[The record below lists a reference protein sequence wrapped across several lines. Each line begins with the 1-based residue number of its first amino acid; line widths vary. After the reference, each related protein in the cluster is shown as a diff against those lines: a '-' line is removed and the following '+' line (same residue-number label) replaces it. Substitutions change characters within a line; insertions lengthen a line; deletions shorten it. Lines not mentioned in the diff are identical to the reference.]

1 MLGGSRWKY
10 VVYGCSM
17 LDDFSSLP
25 IVDVAPL
32 RASGSAAKQQV
43 AAKIDAAC
51 RQSGFFY
58 VMGHGVDAGLQ
69 HDLQKLAREFFARP
83 TAEKLQIDM
92 ARGDKAWR
100 GYFRVGDELTSGRP
114 DQKEGLYF
122 GQELAADH
130 PLVQAGTPLHGPNL
144 FPAVPTGLRSTVLQ
158 YMAALT
164 ELGHQLMAAI
174 ALGLGLPEPYF
185 AEHGTRDPL
194 TLFRIFN
201 YPPPA
206 SPELWGVGEHTDYG
220 LLTILLQDD
229 VGGLEVKSKSGWV
242 AAPPL
247 PGTFVCNIG
256 DMLDRMTRGVYR
268 STPHRVRNVSDR
280 DRMSFPFFF
289 DPNFFADARPI
300 DLPSG
305 ETAPD
310 DRGSRWDQSSVHIF
324 QGTYGDYLLGKVGKV
339 FPGLKAKVL

>member
-1 MLGGSRWKY
+1 MH
-10 VVYGCSM
+10 
-17 LDDFSSLP
+17 DDFSSLP

-32 RASGSAAKQQV
+32 VAGGAEKQQV

-58 VMGHGVDAGLQ
+58 VIGHGVDAGLQ
-69 HDLQKLAREFFARP
+69 HDLQTFAREFFARP

-92 ARGDKAWR
+92 GHGEKAWR

-122 GQELAADH
+122 GQELATNH

-144 FPAVPTGLRSTVLQ
+144 FPAVPEGLRTTVLQ

-164 ELGHQLMAAI
+164 ELGHQLMAGI
-174 ALGLGLPEPYF
+174 ALGLGLPESYF

-206 SPELWGVGEHTDYG
+206 SPELWGVGAHTDYG

-247 PGTFVCNIG
+247 AGSFVCNIG

-268 STPHRVRNVSDR
+268 STPHRVRNVSGL

>member
-1 MLGGSRWKY
+1 MHH
-10 VVYGCSM
+10 
-17 LDDFSSLP
+17 DFSSLP
-25 IVDVAPL
+25 VVDLAPL
-32 RASGSAAKQQV
+32 LAGGDKQQV

-58 VMGHGVDAGLQ
+58 ATGHGVDAALQ
-69 HDLQKLAREFFARP
+69 HDLQSLAREFFARP

-92 ARGDKAWR
+92 GRGDKAWR

-122 GQELAADH
+122 GLELAADH

-144 FPAVPTGLRSTVLQ
+144 FPTVPAGLRSTVLR

-164 ELGHQLMAAI
+164 VLGQQLMGAI
-174 ALGLGLPEPYF
+174 ALGLGLPESYF

-242 AAPPL
+242 PAPPL
-247 PGTFVCNIG
+247 PGTFICNIG

-289 DPNFFADARPI
+289 DPNFFADARAI

-310 DRGSRWDQSSVHIF
+310 DRGSRWDQTSVHIF